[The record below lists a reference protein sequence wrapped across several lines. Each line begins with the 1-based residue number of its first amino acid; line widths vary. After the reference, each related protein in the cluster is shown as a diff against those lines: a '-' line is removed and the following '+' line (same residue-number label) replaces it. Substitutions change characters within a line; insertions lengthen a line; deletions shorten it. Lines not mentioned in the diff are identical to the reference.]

1 MSNHL
6 WFCNSAWNASS
17 YYFIEKSKDFSSF
30 GHFFLSFLQ
39 NMLGRI
45 IDITNISQSIEDAV
59 LADNLFGIHY
69 NAARL
74 TRILVFFDP
83 IELIDDDS
91 DFT

>member
-1 MSNHL
+1 
-6 WFCNSAWNASS
+6 
-17 YYFIEKSKDFSSF
+17 
-30 GHFFLSFLQ
+30 
-39 NMLGRI
+39 MLGRI

-59 LADNLFGIHY
+59 IADNLFGIHY
-69 NAARL
+69 NAARM